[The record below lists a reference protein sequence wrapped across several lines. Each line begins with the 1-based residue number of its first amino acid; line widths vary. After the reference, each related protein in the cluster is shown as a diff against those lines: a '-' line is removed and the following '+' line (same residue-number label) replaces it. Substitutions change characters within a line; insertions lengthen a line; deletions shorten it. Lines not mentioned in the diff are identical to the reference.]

1 MALLE
6 ARRSATR
13 RSATSWAQT
22 KTYEEIRN
30 ELERAEGGKGE
41 CEKSR
46 RLEQGQRRGKGSSWR
61 ASQMHETQS
70 SLHAK
75 AAYDELVRA
84 SDSALELSLNHRET
98 HNIELSDGTI
108 WPMPT
113 CLDVSEEQ
121 TLDIEKSE
129 LNGVRQLV
137 LRDAEH
143 NLLAVMDVDDV

>member
-1 MALLE
+1 MLFNQV
-6 ARRSATR
+6 SK
-13 RSATSWAQT
+13 WVQ
-22 KTYEEIRN
+22 
-30 ELERAEGGKGE
+30 
-41 CEKSR
+41 
-46 RLEQGQRRGKGSSWR
+46 
-61 ASQMHETQS
+61 
-70 SLHAK
+70 
-75 AAYDELVRA
+75 
-84 SDSALELSLNHRET
+84 LELKHFNGLRELIKA

-143 NLLAVMDVDDV
+143 NPLAVMDVGRPRPTPSSTRDGARGQAGGVRGRRPGGGGELL